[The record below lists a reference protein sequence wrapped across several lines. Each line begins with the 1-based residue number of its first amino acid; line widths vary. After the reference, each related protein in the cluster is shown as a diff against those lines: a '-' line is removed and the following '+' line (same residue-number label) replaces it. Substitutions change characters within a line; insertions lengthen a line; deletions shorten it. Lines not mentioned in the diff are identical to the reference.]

1 MLQNPKFGVVS
12 LGCPKNQTDTEVM
25 LGLLKE
31 AGFDLTF
38 DNDEADI
45 CLVNTCSFIEDAR
58 RESVRNIVDL
68 ASDGKQLI
76 VAGCLAQHFK
86 DELLDEL
93 PEARAVVGTGD
104 IHKIVDIAKAIVADS
119 SLRIVQV
126 SATPNDHIDEV
137 MPRVSTSVGASS
149 YLKIAEGCDHACT
162 FCIIPMLRGK
172 FRSRSIDSLVQEAK
186 ILVAAGTQEI
196 ILVSQDSSY
205 YGLDL
210 YNRFALPE
218 LLEALHEIEGLEWI
232 RIMYFYPTETNRVLL
247 ETMKRLPKV
256 VKYVDIP
263 LQHSHPDVLK
273 AMARPLHPEKSVELI
288 REILPEA
295 AIRSTFIVG
304 FPGETDEH
312 FEHLHEFIKKHK
324 FDRLGVFTY
333 SKQTEVSSGHMKNQV
348 AQKVKKIRRNKI
360 METQHA
366 ISNDRNQ
373 SLVGKT
379 LDVLLEGYDEVK
391 ELYYGRSQW
400 DAPQIDNTVYVSPE
414 GIDHDYLGD
423 IVKIKINE
431 AKPYDLFG
439 TIDSGAAHCGDV
451 GSGENGKHNEA
462 IAKHEIQLKAETKP
476 SSKTK
481 KELRAVSI

>member
-1 MLQNPKFGVVS
+1 MLKNPKFGVVS

-31 AGFDLTF
+31 GGFDLTF

-45 CLVNTCSFIEDAR
+45 CLINTCSFIEDAR

-68 ASDGKQLI
+68 ATDGKQLI
-76 VAGCLAQHFK
+76 IAGCLAQHFK
-86 DELLDEL
+86 DELLNEL

-104 IHKIVDIAKAIVADS
+104 IHKIVEVAKAIVEDS

-137 MPRVSTSVGASS
+137 MPRISTSVGASS

-162 FCIIPMLRGK
+162 FCIIPILRGK

-186 ILVAAGTQEI
+186 ILVAAGTREI
-196 ILVSQDSSY
+196 ILVSQDTSY
-205 YGLDL
+205 YGLDM
-210 YNRFALPE
+210 YGRMALPE

-232 RIMYFYPTETNRVLL
+232 RIMYFYPTETNRKLL

-263 LQHSHPDVLK
+263 LQHSHPEVLS
-273 AMARPLHPEKSVELI
+273 AMARPLNPEKCVQLI
-288 REILPEA
+288 KEVLPEA

-304 FPGETDEH
+304 FPGETEEQ
-312 FEHLHEFIKKHK
+312 FEHLHEFIREHK

-333 SKQTEVSSGHMKNQV
+333 SKQTEVSSGNMKNQIP
-348 AQKVKKIRRNKI
+348 QKIKKIRRNKI

-366 ISNDRNQ
+366 ISLERNQ
-373 SLVGKT
+373 RLLGKEVN
-379 LDVLLEGYDEVK
+379 VLLEGYDEQK
-391 ELYYGRSQW
+391 QLYYGRSQW
-400 DAPQIDNTVYVSPE
+400 DAPQIDNTVYVNPDE
-414 GIDHDYLGD
+414 LDHNCLGD
-423 IVKIKINE
+423 IITVKIIE
-431 AKPYDLFG
+431 AKPYDLFAELCA
-439 TIDSGAAHCGDV
+439 DSTEQQSDLV
-451 GSGENGKHNEA
+451 GSA
-462 IAKHEIQLKAETKP
+462 
-476 SSKTK
+476 TK
-481 KELRAVSI
+481 K

>member
-1 MLQNPKFGVVS
+1 MLHSPKFGVVS

-38 DNDEADI
+38 DNDDADI
-45 CLVNTCSFIEDAR
+45 CLINTCSFIEDAR

-68 ASDGKQLI
+68 AADGKQLI
-76 VAGCLAQHFK
+76 IAGCLAQHFK
-86 DELLDEL
+86 DELLNEL

-119 SLRIVQV
+119 SLRVVQV
-126 SATPNDHIDEV
+126 SATPNDHVDEV
-137 MPRVSTSVGASS
+137 QPRLATGIGASA

-172 FRSRSIDSLVQEAK
+172 FRSRSIDSLVKEARM
-186 ILVAAGTQEI
+186 LVASGTREI

-210 YNRFALPE
+210 YGHMALSE
-218 LLEALHEIEGLEWI
+218 LLEALHQIEELRWI
-232 RIMYFYPTETNRVLL
+232 RVMYFYPTETNKKLL
-247 ETMKRLPKV
+247 ETMAKLPKV

-263 LQHSHPDVLK
+263 LQHSHPEILS
-273 AMARPLHPEKSVELI
+273 AMARPLKPERTVELI

-304 FPGETDEH
+304 FPGETEEH
-312 FEHLHEFIKKHK
+312 FEHLHQFIKTYN

-333 SKQTEVSSGHMKNQV
+333 SKQTEVPSGHMDGQV
-348 AQKVKKIRRNKI
+348 AQKVKKQRRNRI

-366 ISNDRNQ
+366 ISLARNNQ
-373 SLVGKT
+373 MVGRE
-379 LDVLLEGYDEVK
+379 LDVLIEGFDEAK
-391 ELYYGRSQW
+391 NLYYGRSEW
-400 DAPQIDNTVYVSPE
+400 DAPQIDNTVYITPENLDHNCLGEIIKVS
-414 GIDHDYLGD
+414 IT
-423 IVKIKINE
+423 E
-431 AKPYDLFG
+431 AKPYDLIGQATVIPGEEADFELSSNS
-439 TIDSGAAHCGDV
+439 DNLLLSAAL
-451 GSGENGKHNEA
+451 S
-462 IAKHEIQLKAETKP
+462 
-476 SSKTK
+476 
-481 KELRAVSI
+481 